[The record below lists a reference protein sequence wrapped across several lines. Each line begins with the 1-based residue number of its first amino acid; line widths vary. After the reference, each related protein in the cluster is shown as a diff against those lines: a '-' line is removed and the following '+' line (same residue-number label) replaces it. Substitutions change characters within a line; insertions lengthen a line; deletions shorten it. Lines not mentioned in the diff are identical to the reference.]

1 MSDPD
6 ALYQQQRAD
15 MVESQLRA
23 RGIRDER
30 ILDAM
35 LKVPRHFFVPL
46 TYRDHAYSDNPLPI
60 GDQQTISQPFIVALM
75 LQALAPKGTEIAL
88 EIGTGSGYQTALLAE
103 LCAMVYTLE
112 RSPRLGDQASKRLA
126 ELDYKNVEC
135 HIGDGSQGL
144 PDMSPFD
151 IIIVSAAAPLLPG
164 PLCSQLNPKGGRMI
178 IPVGDRDKQ
187 RLQLVRRNGD
197 EWRVRNLSQVRFVP
211 LVGLYGFDESEADW
225 SLET

>member
-6 ALYQQQRAD
+6 KIYDQQRAD
-15 MVESQLRA
+15 MVENQLRA

-30 ILDAM
+30 ILNAM
-35 LKVPRHFFVPL
+35 LKVPRHLFVPPS
-46 TYRDHAYSDNPLPI
+46 YRDHAYSDGPLPI

-75 LQALAPKGTEIAL
+75 LQALDLKGRETVL

-112 RSPRLGDQASKRLA
+112 RSARLGDQASKRLG
-126 ELDYKNVEC
+126 ELGYKNVEC

-151 IIIVSAAAPLLPG
+151 VILVSAAAPLLPG
-164 PLCSQLNPKGGRMI
+164 PLCSQLNPKGGRLI

-187 RLQLVRRNGD
+187 RLQLVKRTDD